1 MPVEGLRPD
10 IAFAPAQELNGHLVA
25 QKEDAE
31 RLVGM
36 RSADIAQLQCE
47 LAAAQQQAA
56 ALSKHLSQV
65 THAPTPQILL
75 ASFLRPLVPSA
86 LIALNLFLSKD
97 LGQVRQHTEASC

>member
-1 MPVEGLRPD
+1 MQARAHALLKAKEAELRT
-10 IAFAPAQELNGHLVA
+10 AR
-25 QKEDAE
+25 EDAQAE
-31 RLVGM
+31 R
-36 RSADIAQLQCE
+36 AAE